1 MEQAEI
7 EHLKSENQRLKQ
19 QLNQDGKANN
29 EQFAN
34 ELVNKGVLMPA
45 NKSQAV
51 ELLNYAYDYDNGE
64 VLNFNEG
71 ETLLNKLKQFLNN
84 QPCRIHLH
92 RELSAD
98 DDITEPTAQ
107 YAENIPKDVIALD
120 KKIRAYMHEKGVDYK
135 TAFNEIHSTGEK

>member
-7 EHLKSENQRLKQ
+7 ERLKSENQRLKQ
-19 QLNQDGKANN
+19 QLNQDEKAKN
-29 EQFAN
+29 EQFAD

-51 ELLNYAYDYDNGE
+51 ELLNYASDYDNGE
-64 VLNFNEG
+64 VLNFSEG
-71 ETLLNKLKQFLNN
+71 ESLLSKVKQFLDS
-84 QPCRIHLH
+84 QPPRIHLH

-98 DDITEPTAQ
+98 DGTIEQTTQ
-107 YAENIPKDVIALD
+107 YAENTPKDVIALD
-120 KKIRAYMHEKGVDYK
+120 KRIRAYMHEKGVDYK

>member
-1 MEQAEI
+1 MEQEEI
-7 EHLKSENQRLKQ
+7 DRLKSENQRLKQ
-19 QLNQDGKANN
+19 QLNQDEKAKN

-45 NKSQAV
+45 NKLQAI
-51 ELLNYAYDYDNGE
+51 ELLNYAGDYDNGE
-64 VLNFNEG
+64 ALNFSEG
-71 ETLLNKLKQFLNN
+71 ETLLNKVKQFLEG
-84 QPCRIHLH
+84 QPRIYLH

-98 DDITEPTAQ
+98 DGMEEQTTQ
-107 YAENIPKDVIALD
+107 YAENTPKNVIALD

>member
-34 ELVNKGVLMPA
+34 ELVNKGILMPA

-51 ELLNYAYDYDNGE
+51 
-64 VLNFNEG
+64 
-71 ETLLNKLKQFLNN
+71 
-84 QPCRIHLH
+84 
-92 RELSAD
+92 
-98 DDITEPTAQ
+98 DITEPAAQ
-107 YAENIPKDVIALD
+107 YAENTPKDVIALD